1 MMLKFSFV
9 LLVLLD
15 PQTAMAGGF
24 EDAMETSIY
33 YAKWVFLVVG
43 CVLILRAAIKSSRA
57 ESTSKTI
64 NFTLIIAILPSLILW
79 LIDAFWQSQ
88 TGAVSYWGSGG
99 RPMLEYY
106 LAQTGL
112 LASNELAQWKPFG
125 LLIIAIFMASAAA
138 VSVKA
143 SAADS
148 DDQMGQTWKNW
159 LVPSVLI
166 FVIFNPSI
174 TTPSAG
180 TSGAVMQKIMGSKN
194 PLPTAST
201 PRVNGANGDP
211 LNAFTQI
218 DFQILAGST
227 AGVPK
232 APLVLSLINDAM
244 DDFVSSIVG
253 LFSSTT
259 FQKFG
264 MVGMKSVTG
273 RLAQHIQDPD
283 LRERIRYFTRN
294 CFVQAI
300 SDASRS
306 NKAVADVWAGI
317 AADQKLLYPFAAE
330 YLQSYH
336 KSPGCQAMV
345 DGGYFYDGSNH
356 GQIRKQGKLYK
367 NSLEDDLIGE
377 LSYSDPNLRRK
388 FGWKNSA
395 AAAAEVF
402 LLKKQIY
409 NDPDAFFGGSIPLH
423 IALVAKA
430 FGEIAKGV
438 DFGNSTIQAQQFKN
452 DSGIVAFAAKT
463 LGTGFQIIGTAK
475 GAVESELVN
484 LKTPIWMAV
493 FQAVLLACFPLVFAI
508 SLMPNKANMISYY
521 LLVLFWAKSY
531 VIAWA
536 LISNFDA
543 WIGNLRALTPNQM
556 LAITEVMQTA
566 QLYSPYLMAIII
578 FGASAAAQS
587 ISKGGGAA

>member
-9 LLVLLD
+9 LLVLLA

-24 EDAMETSIY
+24 EDAMATSIY

-43 CVLILRAAIKSSRA
+43 CALILRAAIKSSRG

-79 LIDAFWQSQ
+79 LVDAFWQSK

-112 LASNELAQWKPFG
+112 LSANELAQWKPFG

-180 TSGAVMQKIMGSKN
+180 TSGAVMQKIMGSQN
-194 PLPTAST
+194 PLPTAAT

-317 AADQKLLYPFAAE
+317 AVDENLVYPFAKE
-330 YLQSYH
+330 YLPNYR

-345 DGGYFYDGSNH
+345 DGGYFYDGSYD
-356 GQIRKQGKLYK
+356 GQIRKKGKLYK

-377 LSYSDPNLRRK
+377 LAYSDPNLRRK

-402 LLKKQIY
+402 LLKKQRGC
-409 NDPDAFFGGSIPLH
+409 P
-423 IALVAKA
+423 
-430 FGEIAKGV
+430 
-438 DFGNSTIQAQQFKN
+438 
-452 DSGIVAFAAKT
+452 
-463 LGTGFQIIGTAK
+463 
-475 GAVESELVN
+475 
-484 LKTPIWMAV
+484 
-493 FQAVLLACFPLVFAI
+493 
-508 SLMPNKANMISYY
+508 
-521 LLVLFWAKSY
+521 
-531 VIAWA
+531 
-536 LISNFDA
+536 
-543 WIGNLRALTPNQM
+543 R
-556 LAITEVMQTA
+556 
-566 QLYSPYLMAIII
+566 
-578 FGASAAAQS
+578 
-587 ISKGGGAA
+587 